1 MRIIVNDTN
10 IFIDLHS
17 IGLLE
22 EMCSLPYEIHTVDFV
37 VAEIVEETQRIAF
50 ERLVATGRIRVNSF
64 SADEVMEIVA
74 EHSDVSGN
82 LSIPDCSVC
91 YYAKK
96 HHVPM
101 LTGDRRL
108 RKYAESQAIEVHG
121 ILFLFDEMVKFGV
134 VDPNM
139 AAVKLEELM
148 QLNARLPKSEIS
160 QRICLWRG
168 ETTN

>member
-1 MRIIVNDTN
+1 MKIIVNDTN

-22 EMCSLPYEIHTVDFV
+22 DMCNLPYEIHTVDFV
-37 VAEIVEETQRIAF
+37 AAEIVEETQRLAF
-50 ERLVATGRIRVNSF
+50 EQLVSTGKIRVNSF

-91 YYAKK
+91 YYARK
-96 HHVPM
+96 HQVPM

-108 RKYAESQAIEVHG
+108 RKYAETQDIEVHG
-121 ILFLFDEMVKFGV
+121 ILFLFDEMVKFKV
-134 VDPNM
+134 VTPDI
-139 AAVKLEELM
+139 AATKLEELM

-160 QRICLWRG
+160 QRIYLWRQ
-168 ETTN
+168 ETTD

>member
-1 MRIIVNDTN
+1 MKIIVNDTN

-22 EMCSLPYEIHTVDFV
+22 DMCNLPYEIHTVDFV
-37 VAEIVEETQRIAF
+37 AAEIVEETQRHAF
-50 ERLVATGRIRVNSF
+50 EQLVSTGKIRVNSF
-64 SADEVMEIVA
+64 SVNEVMEIVA
-74 EHSDVSGN
+74 EHSDISGN

-96 HHVPM
+96 HQVPM

-108 RKYAESQAIEVHG
+108 RKYAEAQDIEVHG
-121 ILFLFDEMVKFGV
+121 ILFIFDEMVKYKV
-134 VDPNM
+134 VTPTI
-139 AAVKLEELM
+139 AVTKLEELM

-160 QRICLWRG
+160 QRICLWRR
-168 ETTN
+168 ETTD